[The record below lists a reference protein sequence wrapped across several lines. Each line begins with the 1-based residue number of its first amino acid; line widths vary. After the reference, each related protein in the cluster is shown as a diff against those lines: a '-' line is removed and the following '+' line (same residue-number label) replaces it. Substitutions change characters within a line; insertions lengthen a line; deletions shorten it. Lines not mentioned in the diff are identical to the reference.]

1 MLFNL
6 FDVLRFFEALQI
18 FPLKHLLTLSWRKPL
33 SYRNQSIDLRRKSGF
48 YMDLVLRT
56 GFYILTVSVMK
67 ELKWGKNEEKY
78 WIQHILWSSKILFCF
93 WINTC
98 VVFFSNGHIR
108 NVVSMLPNIVKID
121 VENNNIVSTLP
132 TLFSSTLKNTTLFY
146 VVNFNVDI
154 HNVDLTLCNVAT
166 SYQPE
171 NVEPTLKCLLGS
183 VRKMWKFRRFYIFSL
198 NLKISFIISGECPFS
213 YL

>member
-1 MLFNL
+1 M
-6 FDVLRFFEALQI
+6 FF
-18 FPLKHLLTLSWRKPL
+18 LKRLLTLSWRKPL

-56 GFYILTVSVMK
+56 GFYILMVSVMK

-93 WINTC
+93 WINAC
-98 VVFFSNGHIR
+98 VFFFFKWSYSQR
-108 NVVSMLPNIVKID
+108 CWSYSMLPNIVKID

-183 VRKMWKFRRFYIFSL
+183 VRKMWKFRRFYIFSF